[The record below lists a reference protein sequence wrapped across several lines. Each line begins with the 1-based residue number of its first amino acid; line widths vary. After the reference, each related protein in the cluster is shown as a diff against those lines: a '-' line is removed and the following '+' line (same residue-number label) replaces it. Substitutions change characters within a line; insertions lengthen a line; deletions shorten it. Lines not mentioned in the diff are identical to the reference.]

1 MPVSHPTHARTVGR
15 TIARNSAARR
25 DQPIG
30 LALATTEAVVPGPLR
45 AEYAH
50 CVEHALRLAASATS
64 WAPVSTTGGFRPGA
78 EAMTVGDDVGTPR
91 PRTAWRST
99 MTTPG
104 E

>member
-25 DQPIG
+25 DQSIG
-30 LALATTEAVVPGPLR
+30 LALATTESVVPGPLR

-64 WAPVSTTGGFRPGA
+64 WATGLYHGRFPAGRRGHDRR
-78 EAMTVGDDVGTPR
+78 G
-91 PRTAWRST
+91 
-99 MTTPG
+99 
-104 E
+104 